1 MRERQVESFGRAL
14 SAQVQSYIDTL
25 PGLRLLGVLKTSPTD
40 AEFQQYVEAISLQRR
55 FPGLALTFVADL
67 VGDAQRPG
75 YLRTVQTDRSLRP
88 EGHPGFDIRPSGAR
102 AQYMVLRHS
111 YPFDAESFGYD
122 LYDPQQRYRA
132 AVDAAIDS
140 GGYVATGPVLLA
152 RDRLK
157 KAEPALTSVVIR
169 AATFEGGLIPTSKEA
184 RHAAAKGVVGISFS
198 MLRIV
203 KSVLPPELAADA
215 ELRITDPV
223 ALKTGSNG
231 LLFDSRWLSGPAP
244 AAEDARGDDIQFS
257 TRIADRSWDIRVT
270 QRAPTRAVDAIT
282 VWLGLLGSGLTLALA
297 ALMRALVRARENAE
311 LRVLEG
317 LAALQIERDSLARS
331 EARYRLLFANSMD
344 AVLQTRPDGTVLAA
358 NAAACQ
364 LFGYTEA
371 ELKSRGRSAIV
382 DGDDPRLTAL
392 IEQRERSG
400 SSQGLCRMRRA
411 DGSTFEA
418 EVSTSSYLDGEG
430 RTASSVIVR
439 DVTLR
444 ETMAAQRQRL
454 TAMLDATPDFVGSA
468 DPQGRN
474 IFLNLAARRMLGR
487 DAHDDVSGITI
498 EECHP
503 PWAARLV
510 IDEGM
515 PAAMRD
521 GSWTGRTAIRGPGGK
536 ELPVSQVIL
545 CHRDAKGEITH
556 FSTIA
561 RDLSDLEH
569 AQAQRQA
576 LERQVMEA
584 QKLESIGTL
593 AGGVAHDFNNVL
605 AAILGNVELVRAQLP
620 HEAGAQAG
628 LSLIQTAARRARE
641 LVQQILTFSRNSPQQ
656 QSVISMRAAVEEALA
671 LLRSTLPA
679 SSELVAELPDEPLA
693 VMGDAGQ
700 VQQVVLNLCTNA
712 WQAHGDRTGR
722 ILVRLESVCLS
733 ASDERP
739 KGLSPGRYVR
749 LRVADQGSG
758 MNEATLARIFE
769 PFFTTKPPGQGTGL
783 GLSVVHGI
791 VTGSA
796 GVITVQSQVG
806 VGTRF
811 DVYLPQVDASTV
823 LEPAPLLPRPT
834 APKRARHILYVDD
847 DEVVSLTIGAL
858 LRHAG
863 HHVTAISTPE
873 QAIEAVRT
881 NPRDFE
887 LVLTDYNMPG
897 MSGLKL
903 AEVLREIAPDLP
915 VVVTSGYMTDELQ
928 VQAHQAGARAVIAK
942 EFSVERLNDVLAEI
956 FESSEGTRVSEQE
969 A

>member
-1 MRERQVESFGRAL
+1 
-14 SAQVQSYIDTL
+14 
-25 PGLRLLGVLKTSPTD
+25 
-40 AEFQQYVEAISLQRR
+40 
-55 FPGLALTFVADL
+55 
-67 VGDAQRPG
+67 
-75 YLRTVQTDRSLRP
+75 
-88 EGHPGFDIRPSGAR
+88 
-102 AQYMVLRHS
+102 MVLRHS
-111 YPFDAESFGYD
+111 YPFDTESFGYD
-122 LYDPQQRYRA
+122 LYDPRQRYRA

-152 RDRLK
+152 RDRFRTD
-157 KAEPALTSVVIR
+157 APALTSVVIR
-169 AATFEGGLIPTSKEA
+169 AATFEGGLIPPTRPA
-184 RHAAAKGVVGISFS
+184 RHAAVKGVVGISFS

-203 KSVLPPELAADA
+203 ESVLPPELAADA
-215 ELRITDPV
+215 ELRITDPI
-223 ALKTGSNG
+223 ARAAGSNG
-231 LLFDSRWLSGPAP
+231 LLFDSRWLSAP
-244 AAEDARGDDIQFS
+244 ASGAAGATGDVVQFS
-257 TRIADRSWDIRVT
+257 IHVADRTWDIRVT
-270 QRAPTRAVDAIT
+270 QRTPTRAVDGIT
-282 VWLGLLGSGLTLALA
+282 ALLGLLGGGLTLALA
-297 ALMRALVRARENAE
+297 TMMQALVRARQNAE
-311 LRVLEG
+311 LRVLDG

-358 NAAACQ
+358 NAAACL

-371 ELKSRGRSAIV
+371 ELQALGRSAVV
-382 DGDDPRLTAL
+382 DADDPRVAAML
-392 IEQRERSG
+392 EQRQRTG
-400 SSQGLCRMRRA
+400 NSQGLCRMRRA
-411 DGSTFEA
+411 DGGTFEA
-418 EVSTSSYLDGEG
+418 EISASSYLDGEG
-430 RTASSVIVR
+430 RAASSVIVR
-439 DVTLR
+439 DVTER

-487 DAHDDVSGITI
+487 GAHDDVSAITI
-498 EECHP
+498 ADCHP

-521 GSWTGRTAIRGPGGK
+521 GSWTGRTAIRGAGGN
-536 ELPVSQVIL
+536 ELPVSQVVL
-545 CHRDAKGEITH
+545 CHRDAAGEITH

-561 RDLSDLEH
+561 RDLTDLEQ

-576 LERQVMEA
+576 LQRQVFEA

-605 AAILGNVELVRAQLP
+605 AAILGNVALVRGQLP
-620 HEAGAQAG
+620 AESSVQAG

-641 LVQQILTFSRNSPQQ
+641 LVKQILTFSRNSPPQ

-671 LLRSTLPA
+671 LLHSTLPA
-679 SSELVAELPDEPLA
+679 SSELVRELPDESLT

-722 ILVRLESVCLS
+722 ILVRLESISLS

-739 KGLSPGRYVR
+739 NELPPGRYVR
-749 LRVADQGSG
+749 LCVTDQGLG
-758 MNEATLARIFE
+758 MNEATRARIFE

-783 GLSVVHGI
+783 GLAVVHGI
-791 VTGSA
+791 VTGSGGA
-796 GVITVQSQVG
+796 ITVQSQVG

-811 DVYLPQVDASTV
+811 DVYLPQIDASAP
-823 LEPAPLLPRPT
+823 LEPPPLLPRPAVST
-834 APKRARHILYVDD
+834 QARHVLYVDD
-847 DEVVSLTIGAL
+847 DEVVALTISAL

-863 HHVTAISTPE
+863 HRVTAISAPE
-873 QAIEAVRT
+873 QAIEEVRA
-881 NPRDFE
+881 NRRKFD

-903 AEVLREIAPDLP
+903 AEVLREIAPGLP
-915 VVVTSGYMTDELQ
+915 VVVTSGYVTEDLQ
-928 VQAHQAGARAVIAK
+928 VQARRYGARAVMAK
-942 EFSVERLNDVLAEI
+942 EFSVERLNDVLTEI
-956 FESSEGTRVSEQE
+956 FESSDGTNRAEHE